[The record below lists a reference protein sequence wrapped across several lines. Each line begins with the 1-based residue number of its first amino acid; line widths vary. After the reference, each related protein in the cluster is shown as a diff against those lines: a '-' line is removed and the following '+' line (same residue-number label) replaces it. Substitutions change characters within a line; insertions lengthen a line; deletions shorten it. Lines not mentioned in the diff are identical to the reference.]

1 MISDLIDRPIR
12 AENICYCENRRT
24 LMVDS
29 RRRKPLLPY
38 LWHISLRFSRFL
50 FTIYL
55 LYQYIHNF
63 TRPSDQQQCTQ
74 CYHQGKTKVHPVF
87 VVKSYDLNCLLLNPC
102 LCKCRAKVL
111 WEGWSWT
118 DKRRVLV
125 QRNSPTALC
134 RVSSLVV
141 DGCTDLVLSL
151 MLLSSNLNF
160 INHFIAVCVKY
171 AVVSVK
177 MLRWITHIVHGY
189 R

>member
-55 LYQYIHNF
+55 LYKYIHNF
-63 TRPSDQQQCTQ
+63 TRPSDQQQCTP

-87 VVKSYDLNCLLLNPC
+87 VVKSYDLNCLLLNPTLCMSGCFERDGAGLTSAECWCWETLQQRCAGFHHWWLTDVLTWSC
-102 LCKCRAKVL
+102 L
-111 WEGWSWT
+111 
-118 DKRRVLV
+118 
-125 QRNSPTALC
+125 
-134 RVSSLVV
+134 
-141 DGCTDLVLSL
+141 
-151 MLLSSNLNF
+151 
-160 INHFIAVCVKY
+160 
-171 AVVSVK
+171 
-177 MLRWITHIVHGY
+177 
-189 R
+189 